1 MKLFRMVAAAAA
13 SMMIVGSAAAA
24 DPVPMVPGVAPV
36 VIAPAPAFDWS
47 GMYFGVMIPEVR
59 TISAAGLVGFNM
71 VRGNFL
77 AGAEMRLGGF
87 AQGGAGLLLSG
98 TGRAGFILGDRVVL
112 YGLAGVGL
120 ATDFSNF
127 EGFYTVGT
135 GLEFAP
141 GSRVSIFAESRA
153 IGGFTGGIECCLLQV
168 GVRIH
173 R

>member
-24 DPVPMVPGVAPV
+24 DPVPMMPAVAPV
-36 VIAPAPAFDWS
+36 AVAPAPAFDWS

-77 AGAEMRLGGF
+77 AGVEMRVGGF
-87 AQGGAGLLLSG
+87 LGDAVITSV

-112 YGLAGVGL
+112 YGLGGVGL

-127 EGFYTVGT
+127 QAFYTVGT

-141 GSRVSIFAESRA
+141 GSRVSIFAETRA
-153 IGGFTGGIECCLLQV
+153 VGGFGGGFECCMLQV